1 MITKDVAE
9 YLSRVHERK
18 LESVTELS
26 ESGKGIS
33 LVNDERQM
41 YNFDKITEMI
51 SGKREAPNSADAM
64 LVTNRQILFTEFKSG
79 FVKKINKRN
88 FDYKRMDCP
97 DKPSI
102 ICRPY
107 ANLFIE
113 NQNMENEQLLD
124 SLKLKAIESY
134 VTLEKQILPL
144 CEEKIIGKALRCVF
158 GVVIDV
164 PNDKEEDILNELAE
178 VKDDESENTIA
189 QIRQSLKRLSGN
201 KCTNGETYLYDE
213 IKVFS
218 PYEFKKYLDGIAV

>member
-9 YLSRVHERK
+9 YLSRVYERE

-41 YNFDKITEMI
+41 YNFDKITEQI
-51 SGKREAPNSADAM
+51 SGKHEAPNSADAM

-79 FVKKINKRN
+79 FVKKINKKN

-97 DKPSI
+97 DEPSKT
-102 ICRPY
+102 CKPY
-107 ANLFIE
+107 ADLFIE
-113 NQNMENEQLLD
+113 KQNMENEQLLD

-134 VTLEKQILPL
+134 TTLEKQILPL
-144 CEEKIIGKALRCVF
+144 CKDKTIGKAVRCVY

-164 PNDKEEDILNELAE
+164 PNDKEEDILNQLAE
-178 VKDDESENTIA
+178 LKDEESENAIA
-189 QIRQSLKRLSGN
+189 QIRQSLRRLSGN
-201 KCTNGETYLYDE
+201 KCVNNETYLYDE

>member
-1 MITKDVAE
+1 
-9 YLSRVHERK
+9 
-18 LESVTELS
+18 
-26 ESGKGIS
+26 
-33 LVNDERQM
+33 
-41 YNFDKITEMI
+41 
-51 SGKREAPNSADAM
+51 
-64 LVTNRQILFTEFKSG
+64 
-79 FVKKINKRN
+79 
-88 FDYKRMDCP
+88 
-97 DKPSI
+97 
-102 ICRPY
+102 
-107 ANLFIE
+107 
-113 NQNMENEQLLD
+113 MENEQLLD

-134 VTLEKQILPL
+134 ITLKKQILPL
-144 CEEKIIGKALRCVF
+144 CMDKTTGKALRCVF